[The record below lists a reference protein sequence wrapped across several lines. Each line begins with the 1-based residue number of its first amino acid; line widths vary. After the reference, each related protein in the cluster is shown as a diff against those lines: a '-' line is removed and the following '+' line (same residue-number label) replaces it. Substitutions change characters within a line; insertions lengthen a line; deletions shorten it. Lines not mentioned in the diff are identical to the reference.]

1 MTAGQFPDAEALV
14 VTWLTGTSAVNTLIG
29 GRVYTKIPPN
39 ATLPLI
45 RVARTGGPP
54 TSDEEDAPHIQIES
68 WAADGAQSTAMDIT
82 RAVVAAVPRFC
93 GKVNGSWVVG
103 PYVING
109 PVQSEDQPTGEERYW
124 TEIAFNT
131 YPEGS

>member
-14 VTWLTGTSAVNTLIG
+14 ITWLKTTAVNTSVS
-29 GRVYTKIPPN
+29 GRIYTKIPPD
-39 ATLPLI
+39 ATLPLV
-45 RVARTGGPP
+45 RVTRTGGPP
-54 TSDEEDAPHIQIES
+54 TSDMEDAPHIQIES
-68 WAADGAQSTAMDIT
+68 WATDGAQSTAMDIT
-82 RAVVAAVPRFC
+82 RAVVAAVPHFAGRWS
-93 GKVNGSWVVG
+93 NADWVVG

-131 YPEGS
+131 YPEVS